1 MTARR
6 VGDIYTSMAFE
17 KVLRDLVRK
26 KGLRKVARDLE
37 INHGS
42 LYRSIQDGSNIGL
55 DRIEA
60 ILDLFG
66 YELTISRGKEVK
78 LGRSKQSKKGR

>member
-1 MTARR
+1 
-6 VGDIYTSMAFE
+6 MAFE

>member
-1 MTARR
+1 MP
-6 VGDIYTSMAFE
+6 FE

-26 KGLRKVARDLE
+26 KGLRKVARNLA

-60 ILDLFG
+60 ILSLFDC
-66 YELTISRGKEVK
+66 ELKLSKRKEVK
-78 LGRSKQSKKGR
+78 PARSKQSKKRR